1 LVINLVD
8 DLAHAVQLSYEYPL
22 LAKRNSIEKR
32 RENEYIYAGMEKILV
47 SACLLGDKTR
57 YDGGSNPF
65 PFLDELAKK
74 YELVP
79 FCPELE
85 AGLSVPRPMAE
96 IVRNEVVNKDGVN
109 LTKNYNE
116 AAEKAY
122 RVCLFLGIKIAI
134 LKDGSPACGS
144 RFIHNGKFDGGKIE
158 GLGVTARYLISKGIK
173 VYSETDN
180 LQFLLGNS
188 EKKKGRSPIEKEKNK
203 YFAQAKAKDEKKDPR
218 SYRKGIPTRKFSK
231 DQKFDHKD
239 KRFAKKDYT
248 GNPLDKKRPY
258 YSNKKKD
265 DFHKNE
271 GNHSFGKKRS
281 FEKKGSFSKDRKP
294 NFHSNNSYHSP
305 RKNGY
310 RSFAKKVK

>member
-1 LVINLVD
+1 
-8 DLAHAVQLSYEYPL
+8 
-22 LAKRNSIEKR
+22 
-32 RENEYIYAGMEKILV
+32 MEKILV

-79 FCPELE
+79 FCPEVE
-85 AGLSVPRPMAE
+85 AGLSVPRSPAE
-96 IVRNEVVNKDGVN
+96 IVRNEVMNKDGAN
-109 LTKNYNE
+109 LTKIYNE
-116 AAEKAY
+116 GAEKAY

-180 LQFLLGNS
+180 LQFLLGNN
-188 EKKKGRSPIEKEKNK
+188 EKKKRRSPIEKEENK
-203 YFAQAKAKDEKKDPR
+203 YFAHAKAKDDEKDSH
-218 SYRKGIPTRKFSK
+218 SYRKGTSYRKFSK
-231 DQKFDHKD
+231 DKKFDYKDRHFGKKDEASHSFDHK
-239 KRFAKKDYT
+239 RHYC
-248 GNPLDKKRPY
+248 
-258 YSNKKKD
+258 SNKKKG

-271 GNHSFGKKRS
+271 DRPSFNKKRS
-281 FEKKGSFSKDRKP
+281 FEKKGSFSKSSFSKDRKS
-294 NFHSNNSYHSP
+294 NFHSNRNFRSS
-305 RKNGY
+305 RKNGF
-310 RSFAKKVK
+310 RSFPKKDN